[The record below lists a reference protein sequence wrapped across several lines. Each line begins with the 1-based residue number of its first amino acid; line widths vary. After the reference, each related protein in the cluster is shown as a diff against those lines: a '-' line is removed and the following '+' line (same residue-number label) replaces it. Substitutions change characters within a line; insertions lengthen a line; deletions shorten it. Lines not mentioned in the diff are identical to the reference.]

1 MQLTVLFSSILLQ
14 VVLIHDIQSDGV
26 ASPLVGVTVT
36 IEGIVT
42 GVFEHLEGFFV
53 QEEDI
58 DADTDDST
66 SEGIFVFL
74 NAIPTVAVGDK
85 VAVVGEVFEFNGLT
99 ELNDVT
105 NVAVASSGNTLP
117 SNVVISDAS
126 SFNLE
131 TVEGML
137 VSFAE
142 KLVVTD
148 TADFGRFGELK
159 LSLERLY
166 QATQLNPPGALDP
179 NPPGVVI
186 TLDDGSRQQYP
197 DPISY
202 APSFGA
208 TDTIRSGFC
217 INPNDLTGIAHYTF
231 GAYKLEPTEDVTFDA
246 STNLRP
252 SAPDDVGGTL
262 KVASFN
268 VANYFTT
275 IDSGDICGPN
285 TAQECQGADSEEEL
299 TRQKNKIVQAIV
311 TLDAD
316 IVGLVEIENLAGST
330 AVRSL
335 VDAINVVA
343 GAAIYNFVDTGI
355 IGTSAVAV
363 GLIFKPD
370 KATALNMFR
379 VLDSSVDAR
388 FDENNTPTLAQS
400 FTETTT
406 SEVITVAV
414 NHFKVRG
421 KVALN
426 NKLATS
432 MK

>member
-1 MQLTVLFSSILLQ
+1 MRLTVLFSSIILQ
-14 VVLIHDIQSDGV
+14 VVLIHDIQSNGV
-26 ASPLVGVTVT
+26 ASPLEGVTVS

-42 GVFEHLEGFFV
+42 GVFELLEGFFV

-85 VAVVGEVFEFNGLT
+85 VVVVGEVFEFDGLT
-99 ELNDVT
+99 ELKDVT

-117 SNVVISDAS
+117 STVVISDAS

-166 QATQLNPPGALDP
+166 QATQLNPPDALDP
-179 NPPGVVI
+179 NSPGVVI
-186 TLDDGSRQQYP
+186 TLDDGSRSQYP
-197 DPISY
+197 DQISY
-202 APSFGA
+202 APTFGA
-208 TDTIRSGFC
+208 TNTIRSGFC
-217 INPNDLTGIAHYTF
+217 INPNDLIGIAHFTF
-231 GAYKLEPTEDVTFDA
+231 GAYKLEPTEGVPFDA
-246 STNLRP
+246 STNPRP

-275 IDSGDICGPN
+275 IDSCDICGPS
-285 TAQECQGADSEEEL
+285 TDQECQGADSQEEL

-311 TLDAD
+311 TMDAD
-316 IVGLVEIENLAGST
+316 IVGLVQVENLADS
-330 AVRSL
+330 AALSSL
-335 VDAINVVA
+335 VDAINAVA
-343 GAAIYNFVDTGI
+343 GAGIYNFVDTGI
-355 IGTSAVAV
+355 IGTSAIAV
-363 GLIFKPD
+363 GLIFKPAKVTVTVD
-370 KATALNMFR
+370 TFQ
-379 VLDSSVDAR
+379 VLDSSVDTR
-388 FDENNTPTLAQS
+388 FDDKNTPTLAQS
-400 FTETTT
+400 FTETAT

-421 KVALN
+421 KLVLN
-426 NKLATS
+426 K
-432 MK
+432 